1 MFKDREEAGRL
12 LAEALDFLRD
22 RKDVIVLAIPRGGLV
37 VAKEVADHLN
47 SPLDLIVTRKLG
59 APGNPE
65 LAVGAVTQDGAS
77 ILEPE
82 LIRRL
87 GIPDSYLARES
98 AEQSAEI
105 ERRMRIY
112 RGDRSYPVLDGR
124 IVVIVDDGV
133 ATGSTARAAILSA
146 QARNAARVIL
156 ALPVG
161 PKETISRLAETAN
174 RVVCLSTPEPFHAI
188 GRFYDD
194 FGQVEEETVIRI
206 LVGRQASR

>member
-1 MFKDREEAGRL
+1 M
-12 LAEALDFLRD
+12 
-22 RKDVIVLAIPRGGLV
+22 IVLAIPRGGLV

-161 PKETISRLAETAN
+161 PKETIFAARGDCQSCRL
-174 RVVCLSTPEPFHAI
+174 PQHA
-188 GRFYDD
+188 
-194 FGQVEEETVIRI
+194 
-206 LVGRQASR
+206 

>member
-1 MFKDREEAGRL
+1 
-12 LAEALDFLRD
+12 
-22 RKDVIVLAIPRGGLV
+22 
-37 VAKEVADHLN
+37 
-47 SPLDLIVTRKLG
+47 
-59 APGNPE
+59 
-65 LAVGAVTQDGAS
+65 
-77 ILEPE
+77 
-82 LIRRL
+82 
-87 GIPDSYLARES
+87 
-98 AEQSAEI
+98 
-105 ERRMRIY
+105 MRIY

-146 QARNAARVIL
+146 QARNAPRVIL